1 MTTRMRNKK
10 LFILLVLCLG
20 LFVYAQAQ
28 PLVSYLG
35 PQGTYS
41 QEACQV
47 FFGQDGTFIPFESV
61 KSAVEAL
68 AGGKSDYAV
77 IPQENTIGGAVIDY
91 VDVLISHKEVFVTGE
106 VELPITQN
114 LLALPGTKLS
124 DIKEVYS
131 HKQGIIQGKEWMSK
145 NIPNAK
151 VIEVASTAAGAKLVA
166 EKKNPACAAISSA
179 A

>member
-1 MTTRMRNKK
+1 MRNKK
-10 LFILLVLCLG
+10 FLSVIILLAVLAFALP
-20 LFVYAQAQ
+20 AQ
-28 PLVSYLG
+28 PLVGYLG

-47 FFGQDGTFIPFESV
+47 FFGKDGNLVPFESV

-68 AGGKSDYAV
+68 ANGKSDYAV

-131 HKQGIIQGKEWMSK
+131 HKQGIIQGK
-145 NIPNAK
+145 P
-151 VIEVASTAAGAKLVA
+151 GQD
-166 EKKNPACAAISSA
+166 C
-179 A
+179 